1 MINNLKCI
9 NRSTDGKSFHVKNIE
24 RFQREV
30 IPKYF
35 GHKNFSSFA
44 RQLNF
49 YGFHKFT
56 RKAALFNE
64 VSNDYVTFRNPYFI
78 DGNIE
83 LLKNIK
89 RSTNNGNKA
98 LQRNKEGKERN
109 PDMLG
114 ALTRRIEVLE
124 ANKTETEGQLLVMA
138 KEIIMLQRQVNF
150 LLQNSQ
156 KSVDA
161 FKFEDG
167 KPMYPP
173 IFGYPQQPQ
182 LADHADY
189 LVAKR

>member
-1 MINNLKCI
+1 M
-9 NRSTDGKSFHVKNIE
+9 KNIE

-56 RKAALFNE
+56 RKATLFNE

-78 DGNIE
+78 DGHIE

-114 ALTRRIEVLE
+114 ALIRRIEVLE

-150 LLQNSQ
+150 LLQNNQ